1 MATFQSNDFFP
12 EGGNYKAGDIVYSPA
27 GAPVAAWI
35 HTGRDFVPYHKAE
48 NKAIGG
54 VTSTTDLTGMVTIS
68 GPSGSPIQMYL
79 TQTQYNALVAAG
91 QIVSTC
97 LYITSGA

>member
-1 MATFQSNDFFP
+1 MATYQSNDYFP

-48 NKAIGG
+48 NEAIGG
-54 VTSTTDLTGMVTIS
+54 VTSETDPVTGGIKTIAV
-68 GPSGSPIQMYL
+68 L
-79 TQTQYNALVAAG
+79 TQAQYDALPVKDPNTEYNIVAA
-91 QIVSTC
+91 
-97 LYITSGA
+97 

>member
-1 MATFQSNDFFP
+1 MS
-12 EGGNYKAGDIVYSPA
+12 GGQGSSDGIIHLRGKIVGGKLVSLLDHAGNEI
-27 GAPVAAWI
+27 GAPV
-35 HTGRDFVPYHKAE
+35 TV
-48 NKAIGG
+48 
-54 VTSTTDLTGMVTIS
+54 VTNEVTGMVTIS